1 MARTIDWKALCYA
14 ADEDMKKPLPT
25 YKMGRAGKR
34 LFYGPESPYAN
45 FAYGIGHWA
54 VGSTLVV
61 APDNLTA
68 QETLDWI
75 HHGYQD
81 SVDAAT

>member
-14 ADEDMKKPLPT
+14 ADEDMKKPQPA
-25 YKMGRAGKR
+25 YKMGRARKR
-34 LFYGPESPYAN
+34 VFYQPSDLYGNYK
-45 FAYGIGHWA
+45 YGIGYWA

-61 APDNLTA
+61 APDGLTE

-81 SVDAAT
+81 IVDAAD